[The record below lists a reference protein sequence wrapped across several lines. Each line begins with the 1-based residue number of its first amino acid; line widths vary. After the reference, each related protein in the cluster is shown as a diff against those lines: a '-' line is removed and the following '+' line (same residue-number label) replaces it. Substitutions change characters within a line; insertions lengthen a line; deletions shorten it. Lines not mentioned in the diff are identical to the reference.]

1 MFQEQA
7 RNWAKFF
14 RVVHFD
20 EDVTP
25 YVHGKF
31 ITLVECNYLQ
41 EEKKIHV
48 AALRWVYQIYEFELE
63 ILSLSL
69 SFKFELEL
77 EFHFQ
82 VRILSLS

>member
-25 YVHGKF
+25 YIHGKF
-31 ITLVECNYLQ
+31 ITYNYLQ
-41 EEKKIHV
+41 EEKKIHA

-63 ILSLSL
+63 ILSWN
-69 SFKFELEL
+69 FKFELEL
-77 EFHFQ
+77 EFQFQ